1 MWEHRQQ
8 NSHFCCRSGVY
19 ECDYSYLVRDTG
31 PEPRTLR
38 GGCSDFAGRLAC
50 LAAPACSEHASRW
63 PPSRARWY
71 ARTLHGARR
80 AARARD
86 RADARVFDS
95 ALLFLLAPVSACLRL
110 RVRVVAGR
118 GGRAACQR
126 TGRSRCASI
135 PLVRGGARVQ
145 RAPVRAERDCAAR
158 RAPAPPVAH
167 DVSACTLFHARAVL
181 PLPRGGRHSR
191 ALSRLHMRAPGDDE
205 KPIDVEVAKDEL
217 RKASAS
223 KVCVRALRRDRA
235 PAPPALLQQWTAGK
249 QHAPPSNSAPCAH
262 ARVHTQH
269 HAQRVES
276 VFDVEGL
283 QAGYRF
289 SQSFGPCLELTHI
302 LYIYCLSFSQ
312 SFGPCL

>member
-1 MWEHRQQ
+1 MHR
-8 NSHFCCRSGVY
+8 
-19 ECDYSYLVRDTG
+19 
-31 PEPRTLR
+31 
-38 GGCSDFAGRLAC
+38 AGRRLG
-50 LAAPACSEHASRW
+50 RDGT
-63 PPSRARWY
+63 RALCT
-71 ARTLHGARR
+71 ARGARR
-80 AARARD
+80 ARVTVRTRA
-86 RADARVFDS
+86 
-95 ALLFLLAPVSACLRL
+95 FLTRLCCFCLRRSPPACACACASSL
-110 RVRVVAGR
+110 AGV
-118 GGRAACQR
+118 GGRRASAPGALAAPQFR
-126 TGRSRCASI
+126 WYAA
-135 PLVRGGARVQ
+135 ARECNARLCVPS
-145 RAPVRAERDCAAR
+145 ATAR